1 MGSER
6 RSALTCA
13 EWQFLDIGR
22 PLKLEILPGCWYF
35 ALPNALAQ
43 DKFQPDISIYPMN
56 ATKLDIS
63 ARSSVFKTPWF
74 ELIGKKIGD
83 DAALHYSIRT
93 HDYVSIL
100 AVTNSDSFPLVHQF
114 RPAVEQVTL
123 ELPCGHV
130 DEGETPAQAAAR
142 ELREE
147 TGFIAKELV
156 LLGSFSPDTGRLSN
170 KLWCFFAP
178 GVTPA
183 KEKFVPPIGIEPMI
197 YDRPLRHLIVDE
209 PAFSSA
215 LNRATILM
223 AVAQGRIKLQ

>member
-1 MGSER
+1 
-6 RSALTCA
+6 
-13 EWQFLDIGR
+13 
-22 PLKLEILPGCWYF
+22 
-35 ALPNALAQ
+35 
-43 DKFQPDISIYPMN
+43 MN
-56 ATKLDIS
+56 ATKLDICG
-63 ARSSVFKTPWF
+63 RSSVFKTPWF

-83 DAALHYSIRT
+83 DAALHYSIST
-93 HDYVSIL
+93 QDYVSIF
-100 AVTNSDSFPLVHQF
+100 AVTNSGAFPLVRQF

-156 LLGSFSPDTGRLSN
+156 PVGSLSPDTGRLNN

-183 KEKFVPPIGIEPMI
+183 QEGFAPPAGIEPAI
-197 YDRPLRHLIVDE
+197 YDRSLRDLIVHE

-223 AVAQGRIKLQ
+223 AVAQGHIKLQ